1 LAQLGVDLGQV
12 LTQLNAQN
20 AVEGAGVYAGD
31 RNNIQLRVN
40 GAIQTVE
47 QLRSLPIRV
56 IHPVTQQ
63 ARTLKLGDIATIRRG
78 YEDPPTTK
86 VRHQGKDVVA
96 LGVSMAKG
104 GDIIALGKSL
114 TEATERLRNELPIG
128 I

>member
-1 LAQLGVDLGQV
+1 MVSRKKSCASSPSACAPRLLRVPNVAKVELFGVQAEKLFIEIPQLRLAQLGVDLGQV

-56 IHPVTQQ
+56 IRSGHPAGPHPQ
-63 ARTLKLGDIATIRRG
+63 AG
-78 YEDPPTTK
+78 
-86 VRHQGKDVVA
+86 RHRHHPSW
-96 LGVSMAKG
+96 L
-104 GDIIALGKSL
+104 
-114 TEATERLRNELPIG
+114 
-128 I
+128 